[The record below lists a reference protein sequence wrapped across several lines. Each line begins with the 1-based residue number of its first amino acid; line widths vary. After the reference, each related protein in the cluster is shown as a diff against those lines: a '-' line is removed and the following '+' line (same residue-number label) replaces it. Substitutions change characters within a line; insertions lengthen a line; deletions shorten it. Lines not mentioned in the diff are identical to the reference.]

1 MVAFFKNMR
10 KSTLKKCCIL
20 AGMAVAFVIM
30 ETLTVTGV
38 LSNQLQNLLVPICYN
53 IILAVSLNLVVGI
66 LGELSLGHA
75 GFMCI
80 GAFVGAFT
88 TKILGTLYPDL
99 SKWIIFPLA
108 FLFGGLV
115 AAVFGLLVGC
125 TILRLKGDYLAIVT
139 LAAGEIIWNLFSVTY
154 AAIDNGEFRFAI
166 GGTAIEGLSPDAE
179 IISNGALGVSRL
191 TRISTSPSIRFA
203 VAFAITFVTVWLI
216 LNFIHSRTGRAVKA
230 YRDNRIAAESIG
242 INITKYRLI
251 TIIISAFFAGIAG
264 VLFSHEL
271 GMAAANQTHY
281 GYIMSINILVFVVL
295 GGMGSTLGSIIA
307 AVVLTVLPE
316 WLRFLNDYRM
326 LIYAVV
332 LVGMMI
338 VNNNPTI
345 SSYLEKFKDNTRG
358 FFKKLFH
365 RKKAVIAASDSKE
378 V

>member
-1 MVAFFKNMR
+1 MR
-10 KSTLKKCCIL
+10 ASTRKKCFIL
-20 AGMAVAFVIM
+20 AGMLIAFVIV
-30 ETLTVTGV
+30 EALTVSNV
-38 LSNQLQNLLVPICYN
+38 LSHQMQNLLVPICYN

-80 GAFVGAFT
+80 GAFIGAFT
-88 TKILGTLYPDL
+88 TKILGTLYPDM

-139 LAAGEIIWNLFSVTY
+139 LAVGEIIWNLFSVTY

-166 GGTAIEGLSPDAE
+166 GGTAIEGLSPEAE
-179 IISNGALGVSRL
+179 TIANGALGVSGL
-191 TRISTSPSIRFA
+191 MRISSESSIRFA
-203 VAFAITFVTVWLI
+203 VAFGITFVTVWLI

-251 TIIISAFFAGIAG
+251 TIVISAFFAGIAG

-271 GMAAANQTHY
+271 GMAAANQNHY
-281 GYIMSINILVFVVL
+281 GYVMSINILVFVVL

-307 AVVLTVLPE
+307 AIVLTVLPE

-338 VNNNPTI
+338 INNNPTI
-345 SSYLEKFKDNTRG
+345 SSYLEKFKSQVRG
-358 FFKKLFH
+358 LFKRPFG
-365 RKKAVIAASDSKE
+365 KKTVNKAAAESDSEGE